1 MEWAGW
7 LGWLRDIVHRRS
19 ARRSRKVKERLA
31 EVVAD
36 RDRHAGS
43 HLADLQRIDAAE
55 SEANCLRA
63 ERDALARDLERAG
76 LQVELLRMQVEHSG
90 AMIGVQRDWIESFRA
105 HPNEGRIP

>member
-19 ARRSRKVKERLA
+19 ARRSRKMKARLA
-31 EVVAD
+31 VAEASKVELEEECEGLT
-36 RDRHAGS
+36 RRAN
-43 HLADLQRIDAAE
+43 DLETEKDA
-55 SEANCLRA
+55 LRA
-63 ERDALARDLERAG
+63 EADLLGFQLERTNM
-76 LQVELLRMQVEHSG
+76 QIELLRMQVEHSG